1 VNVLPLSDED
11 EAKEIDNDEVKMYLG
26 DEIEQEPNPKDN
38 SASTI
43 DFVSNSIK
51 NMVNDTTVVHSSN
64 FLNLPPRSYFISSP
78 MSLGFESLSPPT
90 TIQDFVHSSITS
102 TKLVHSV
109 VGLPFIVHIDPWLEQ
124 LATPHLWDTT
134 PYNPGGSFS
143 HSNSNLDDKVVV
155 DAWSNVTCI
164 N

>member
-78 MSLGFESLSPPT
+78 R
-90 TIQDFVHSSITS
+90 
-102 TKLVHSV
+102 
-109 VGLPFIVHIDPWLEQ
+109 
-124 LATPHLWDTT
+124 
-134 PYNPGGSFS
+134 SFG
-143 HSNSNLDDKVVV
+143 
-155 DAWSNVTCI
+155 
-164 N
+164 